1 MKNSII
7 AAVVVSMFSVSALAA
22 PGGASAIAKD
32 PARVEGAGISD
43 AVKAAKEPK
52 VKEPKAI
59 KAPKEPKAVKAPKE
73 AKIKEPKAVE
83 PVAPAPVTAP

>member
-1 MKNSII
+1 MKSSII

-32 PARVEGAGISD
+32 PARVQGAGISD
-43 AVKAAKEPK
+43 AVRAAKEPK

-59 KAPKEPKAVKAPKE
+59 KEPKAVKAPKE
-73 AKIKEPKAVE
+73 PKIKEPAPVE
-83 PVAPAPVTAP
+83 PAVPAPVKAP